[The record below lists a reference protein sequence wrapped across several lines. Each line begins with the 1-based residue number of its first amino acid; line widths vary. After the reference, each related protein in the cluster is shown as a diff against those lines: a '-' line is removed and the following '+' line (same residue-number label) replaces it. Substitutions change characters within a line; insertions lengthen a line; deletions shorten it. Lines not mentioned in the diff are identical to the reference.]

1 MNNKPLQAKDLM
13 LGDWVM
19 WGYTTA
25 SGVKVGGYKMQVA
38 AIYQDDLV
46 DLVDKDDTFAL
57 EGIDHELI
65 VYDFVAHIDRSTKL
79 FESFL
84 DHMYSTVHAGTETAG
99 RSKD

>member
-1 MNNKPLQAKDLM
+1 
-13 LGDWVM
+13 
-19 WGYTTA
+19 
-25 SGVKVGGYKMQVA
+25 MQVPFLGIGIDVFGYA
-38 AIYQDDLV
+38 VSRKDDYGAFRDLV
-46 DLVDKDDTFAL
+46 NFIDKDDALAL